1 MTGEPQTI
9 IGHALKLRADRLAR
23 EALAGVHTVEDL
35 ADVQHLAMFESIDR
49 QFERIPTTDPNQ

>member
-35 ADVQHLAMFESIDR
+35 ADIQQRQMMESAMAEVWPVPR
-49 QFERIPTTDPNQ
+49 RDPNQ